1 MSDQKTERLI
11 NLTMAL
17 LATKRFLSKSEIFET
32 VAGYTGSLET
42 KERMFER
49 DKDDLRALGITIH
62 VGSHDPLF
70 EDELGYRIYEN
81 EYELEL
87 GALTPSELSYL
98 SLAATL
104 WRNQLFASSGEQAL
118 LKIDAL
124 AGTALREDF
133 GHAALS
139 LENETPLF
147 PALWEAITTLRTIVF
162 TYRSRSTSRR
172 RLAPYGLTLW
182 HGSWY
187 LVGGLG
193 VGLGLGLQKL
203 AANYVSGF
211 VILLERSVRIG
222 DQVRISGLEGRI
234 TDIKTRYTLIRDAAG
249 RECVLPNEMM
259 VSEKV
264 ENLSRA
270 HGRVLLQIHVTID
283 YASDVPAAQA
293 CLVEA
298 CSRASSVLKSPP
310 PQAHLLNLGADG
322 LEMTLAFWVDE
333 VESAW
338 ISVKSEVNV
347 LVLEALKSHA
357 IVIPSTQRVVRLV
370 REDKVR
376 EDLAH

>member
-1 MSDQKTERLI
+1 MGVSDQKTERLI

-187 LVGGLG
+187 LVGLDRDKEEIR
-193 VGLGLGLQKL
+193 VFR
-203 AANYVSGF
+203 VS
-211 VILLERSVRIG
+211 
-222 DQVRISGLEGRI
+222 RI
-234 TDIKTRYTLIRDAAG
+234 T
-249 RECVLPNEMM
+249 
-259 VSEKV
+259 SEI
-264 ENLSRA
+264 E
-270 HGRVLLQIHVTID
+270 
-283 YASDVPAAQA
+283 
-293 CLVEA
+293 
-298 CSRASSVLKSPP
+298 
-310 PQAHLLNLGADG
+310 
-322 LEMTLAFWVDE
+322 F
-333 VESAW
+333 ESAPNAFDIPADFS
-338 ISVKSEVNV
+338 ISSHLVMLNTVETTKFTARVRVGRCQSLRAKSTITNIDSEWDRIEFSLGGNW
-347 LVLEALKSHA
+347 LEQLLWFGPDLTLEEPEEHVAEITKILG
-357 IVIPSTQRVVRLV
+357 
-370 REDKVR
+370 DK
-376 EDLAH
+376 L